1 MKFNLLDCLMQ
12 MIDKYAQGNLSLP
25 LEIKNFPLPSFSPLL
40 FSPLL
45 SRVSIDRRRRRR
57 EEEGE
62 EEGEEGEGEN
72 TRDRSVPDGSDNN
85 TLQLVGP

>member
-40 FSPLL
+40 FPPLL

-62 EEGEEGEGEN
+62 EEGEEGEEGEK
-72 TRDRSVPDGSDNN
+72 DIG
-85 TLQLVGP
+85 GC